1 MPSESAFQS
10 ASTGLTFVA
19 TCASAQTRLSRP
31 SKRPIVWLVLMS
43 FISAPIYAATTPTTT
58 TLEIRPIE
66 VKGGEP
72 ATLTAFV
79 IANGHSV
86 SPGIVTF
93 CDASAPYCEDS
104 AVLGTASITSNGTA
118 TLKKVFARGHYRI
131 AAFFNGTI
139 TNAPSKSEPD
149 FLDVYGK
156 GLTTT
161 TLSKSSAGDASGVQA
176 LVTGFGSERLDGR
189 VSLIEDQH
197 KYGRRAVPLGPS
209 TLNTGLAPLVTY
221 GATGILPSVS
231 ESAQGVVTGDFNG
244 DGLPDVAVVFNYSVS
259 FDSDAGA
266 LMIFLNDPAHPGQF
280 IQGATYPLE
289 AGAYNLVAGDFN
301 RDGIL
306 DLVVDV
312 VGESAGEYY
321 LHDVLLLGDPQH
333 PGQFVTTEITSATG
347 FRVAADVN
355 QDGALDLIGISG
367 SNNVDILFGDPAHPG
382 QFLEEKTYPAGDGAY
397 SVAAADLNGDG
408 VLDLAVSN
416 YNYQNSSITV
426 LLGDPVHPGQF
437 LASEVYLTGA
447 FTDPS
452 AIAIGDFN
460 RDGLPDIVT
469 SLYGGSV
476 DVFLNDPANPGKFLN
491 PTEYGISG
499 SFFRLALG
507 SFYNKDAIDIA
518 VIDHNYSP
526 SVLPGDPDHPGQF
539 LSPVNYPIPS
549 GDYALGL
556 FAGDFNVDGF
566 DDLMLNLQGTNPVEL
581 GTLLSQV
588 TQTATATFEQFS
600 RDRPESG
607 TVYAQYWGSSDY
619 LRSRSGPIDLSVD
632 IQKH

>member
-1 MPSESAFQS
+1 
-10 ASTGLTFVA
+10 
-19 TCASAQTRLSRP
+19 
-31 SKRPIVWLVLMS
+31 
-43 FISAPIYAATTPTTT
+43 
-58 TLEIRPIE
+58 
-66 VKGGEP
+66 
-72 ATLTAFV
+72 
-79 IANGHSV
+79 
-86 SPGIVTF
+86 
-93 CDASAPYCEDS
+93 
-104 AVLGTASITSNGTA
+104 
-118 TLKKVFARGHYRI
+118 
-131 AAFFNGTI
+131 
-139 TNAPSKSEPD
+139 
-149 FLDVYGK
+149 
-156 GLTTT
+156 
-161 TLSKSSAGDASGVQA
+161 
-176 LVTGFGSERLDGR
+176 
-189 VSLIEDQH
+189 
-197 KYGRRAVPLGPS
+197 
-209 TLNTGLAPLVTY
+209 
-221 GATGILPSVS
+221 
-231 ESAQGVVTGDFNG
+231 
-244 DGLPDVAVVFNYSVS
+244 
-259 FDSDAGA
+259 
-266 LMIFLNDPAHPGQF
+266 
-280 IQGATYPLE
+280 
-289 AGAYNLVAGDFN
+289 LVAGDFN

-312 VGESAGEYY
+312 VGESAVEYY

-333 PGQFVTTEITSATG
+333 PGQFVTTEIASATG

-367 SNNVDILFGDPAHPG
+367 SNNADILFVDPAHPG

-426 LLGDPVHPGQF
+426 LLGDPVHSGQF
-437 LASEVYLTGA
+437 LAPEVYLTGA

-499 SFFRLALG
+499 SFFGLALG

-518 VIDHNYSP
+518 VIDQNYSP

-566 DDLMLNLQGTNPVEL
+566 DDLMLNLQGSNPVEL

-607 TVYAQYWGSSDY
+607 TVTPNTGEV
-619 LRSRSGPIDLSVD
+619 PTI
-632 IQKH
+632 